1 MINKIIQDNLRDS
14 KYDPSI
20 ADAVN
25 REVELEEKK
34 GKLNEKRKPEADKK
48 ETQISENSGDFKRE
62 GYIYVPS
69 TKLYVAK
76 ERTLQ
81 GKTWEETHREII
93 PKGFVMQTPY
103 EFMTFLT
110 YLKDSKNIPDLKE
123 KERKEILDDIL
134 KTGDWRAEWLN
145 AKFVKGKGHR
155 NLDIQYVTGIDRKG
169 SLITKQEPLEACLNK
184 NDYVTFNL
192 NKQGLLTQSSGDN
205 SYKQGK
211 NIYFW
216 YPRENTVAWFL
227 TYSDRA
233 GLSCYGGPDGSNA
246 GLGVRLAIPTK
257 INLGDL
263 TQ

>member
-1 MINKIIQDNLRDS
+1 MINIITNQNRDS

-34 GKLNEKRKPEADKK
+34 AKLEEKIKPEADKK

-81 GKTWEETHREII
+81 GKNWEETHREII

-123 KERKEILDDIL
+123 RERKEILDDIL
-134 KTGDWRAEWLN
+134 KTGDWRGEWLN
-145 AKFVKGKGHR
+145 AKFVKQKESKD
-155 NLDIQYVTGIDRKG
+155 LDVSYVTGMDKKG

-184 NDYVTFNL
+184 DAYSTFNL
-192 NKQGLLTQSSGDN
+192 NKQGLLTQPSGDN

-216 YPRENTVAWFL
+216 YPRENTVARFL
-227 TYSDRA
+227 ANSDRA
-233 GLSCYGGPDGSNA
+233 GLLCNWSPDYLDA

-257 INLGDL
+257 INLGGL